1 MRRQGSIIIDAV
13 GSFLADDG
21 WAIASHIALSGLT
34 SLFPFLIFVTALAGV
49 FDQDYL
55 TQVATRLIFGIWP
68 EAVAKPIAEQVNE
81 VLNTPRGGLLT
92 FGAVLALYFS
102 SSAIEALR
110 TGLNRAYDVPET
122 RRWYWLRLQSILFM
136 TVASFALLALAFLV
150 VGGPSL
156 WRALVAFV
164 PELEPMRGYVRAG
177 RLVVTAMAL
186 VVALILAH
194 RWLPAARLN

>member
-1 MRRQGSIIIDAV
+1 M
-13 GSFLADDG
+13 
-21 WAIASHIALSGLT
+21 
-34 SLFPFLIFVTALAGV
+34 
-49 FDQDYL
+49 
-55 TQVATRLIFGIWP
+55 ATRLIFGIWP

-136 TVASFALLALAFLV
+136 TVASFALLALAFLGPAFGGLWSPSCPSWSRCAAMSQP
-150 VGGPSL
+150 VGWWSRR
-156 WRALVAFV
+156 W
-164 PELEPMRGYVRAG
+164 
-177 RLVVTAMAL
+177 
-186 VVALILAH
+186 
-194 RWLPAARLN
+194 RWLWL